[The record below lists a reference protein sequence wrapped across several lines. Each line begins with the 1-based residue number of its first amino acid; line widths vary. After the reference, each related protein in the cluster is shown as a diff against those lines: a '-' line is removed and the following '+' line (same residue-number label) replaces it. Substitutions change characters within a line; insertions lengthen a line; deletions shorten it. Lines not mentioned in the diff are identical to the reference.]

1 MEDLLRP
8 IYQER
13 AGNPGTLG
21 ILLIEKKHEFSAST
35 DNFDVILFV
44 IAEELEMPWYVKHYE
59 FQDKKAALH
68 LVEEHQVKEWI
79 LEGSHRRAVDWVL
92 NGQVLFERNEYI
104 AKERERL
111 REFPPADRKYRMG
124 VEFAKLIRRF
134 TEGKELY
141 ESQHYLDAYNNIVH
155 ALHHLARL
163 SVIENGFHPEVTVW
177 NQVKRIEPEIY
188 KLYQELVESDE
199 SLQKKIELLLLASE
213 YSINSRTRTG
223 AAHMLD
229 VISSQEGLW
238 SFGDLMNK
246 AELKSYSVDLG
257 AMLEHLIDKGLV
269 EDVEVETKGKGIFH
283 RKYKAKEI

>member
-13 AGNPGTLG
+13 ASNPGTLG
-21 ILLIEKKHEFSAST
+21 ILLIEKKHEYSAST

-68 LVEEHQVKEWI
+68 LVEEQQVKEWL
-79 LEGSHRRAVDWVL
+79 LEGSHRRVVDWVL

-124 VEFAKLIRRF
+124 IEFGKLIRRF

-141 ESQHYLDAYNNIVH
+141 ESQHYLDAYNNIVR

-213 YSINSRTRTG
+213 YSIHSRTRTG

-229 VISSQEGLW
+229 VISSKEGLW
-238 SFGDLMNK
+238 SFGDLMNEE
-246 AELKSYSVDLG
+246 ELKNYSVDLG
-257 AMLEHLIDKGLV
+257 ALLEHLIDKGLV

-283 RKYKAKEI
+283 RMYKAKKI